1 MKSLLNKYY
10 QIEMDLYTIVF
21 VDVHPKWIKTFK
33 KVYGNF
39 VKTHK
44 FKFNVECVES
54 NIKMVRSNYFRDEK
68 LVGYVSPANS
78 YGYMDGGIDK
88 IYMQMF
94 SNIEKNVRSAIQN
107 LPIANYDGNTQNKI
121 LPVGHAVKVKANDS
135 SVLIA
140 APTMLYP
147 MDVSDTQ
154 NAYEATKAVMECIHD
169 ENLEI
174 SVLFLPGMATGVGN
188 MDLGEAMKQMLNA
201 IKDFEG
207 IL

>member
-1 MKSLLNKYY
+1 
-10 QIEMDLYTIVF
+10 MDLYTIVF

-44 FKFNVECVES
+44 FKFNIECVES
-54 NIKMVRSNYFRDEK
+54 NIKTVRSNYFQNEK

-88 IYMQMF
+88 IYVQMF
-94 SNIEKNVRSAIQN
+94 PNIQHKVRNVIQN
-107 LPIANYDGNTQNKI
+107 LPNPNYHVVGNTQNKI
-121 LPVGHAVKVKANDS
+121 LPVGHAIKVKANDS
-135 SVLIA
+135 SFLIA

-154 NAYEATKAVMECIHD
+154 NAYKATKAVLKCIRD

-188 MDLGEAMKQMLNA
+188 MDLGEAMNQMLNA
-201 IKDFEG
+201 IKDFEET
-207 IL
+207 L